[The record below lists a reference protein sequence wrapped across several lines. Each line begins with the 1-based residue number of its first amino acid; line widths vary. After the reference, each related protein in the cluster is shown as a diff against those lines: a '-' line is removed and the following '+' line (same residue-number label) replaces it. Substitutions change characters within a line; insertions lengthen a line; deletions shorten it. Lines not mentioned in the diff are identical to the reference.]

1 MLSEDMRERET
12 KKRKMIF
19 WCCIA
24 AIAVLFVVLLFV
36 LIHFVKAK
44 NHVDTFLERIEQSQS
59 GKTTIGKLTD
69 FSWEKGYCFLPYMSK
84 EDMEKNLGFSAGNN
98 IAYDYAV
105 KHWDSSFVV
114 FANNDLLF
122 RDREFIRKV
131 RGEYEKS
138 HFGILSPDVFHTTL
152 KIHQSPIDENML
164 LPKNRVRRTILFN
177 TLALWFYPLYYALL
191 GKNSKDVALSVTDLS
206 YRKNIAPMGA
216 CLIFSRE
223 LMDRKPVI
231 FSPETYFYYEEYI
244 LSFWCRKNNV
254 DIVFQPDIQVLH
266 NHGKATK
273 SLGDHRR
280 VMKFRMKNI
289 LQAAK
294 VYYRLLKEEDI

>member
-1 MLSEDMRERET
+1 MERKEYFTFIVLHYNCFEET
-12 KKRKMIF
+12 QACVDSILALEHSDCVKI
-19 WCCIA
+19 
-24 AIAVLFVVLLFV
+24 VVMDNASVNDSLARLQEMYQS
-36 LIHFVKAK
+36 
-44 NHVDTFLERIEQSQS
+44 NEQVY
-59 GKTTIGKLTD
+59 ILHN
-69 FSWEKGYCFLPYMSK
+69 
-84 EDMEKNLGFSAGNN
+84 EKNLGFSAGNN

-122 RDREFIRKV
+122 RDREFIQKV

-152 KIHQSPIDENML
+152 KIHQSPIDENMV
-164 LPKNRVRRTILFN
+164 LPKNRVQRTILFN

-244 LSFWCRKNNV
+244 LSFWCRKHNV

-294 VYYRLLKEEDI
+294 VYYKLLKEEDI

>member
-1 MLSEDMRERET
+1 MDRKPEVIMERKEYFTFIVLHYNCFEET
-12 KKRKMIF
+12 QACVDSILALEHSDCVKI
-19 WCCIA
+19 
-24 AIAVLFVVLLFV
+24 VVMDNASANDSLARLQEMYQS
-36 LIHFVKAK
+36 
-44 NHVDTFLERIEQSQS
+44 NEQVY
-59 GKTTIGKLTD
+59 ILHN
-69 FSWEKGYCFLPYMSK
+69 
-84 EDMEKNLGFSAGNN
+84 EKNLGFSAGNN

-152 KIHQSPIDENML
+152 KIHQSPIDENMV